1 MGFAVEKDNNNPYID
16 HSSMQ
21 QQKKEAM
28 KQISV
33 SEKRQITIPK
43 QFYDASG
50 MGAEVVCELRGDEIV
65 LRALPPTEDFSEE
78 ILKDLVAQGLT
89 GEKLVREFQRQ
100 KANIRPAVEELMKA
114 SHMAAHNLEDDGDK
128 ETDELF
134 GDLKEE

>member
-50 MGAEVVCELRGDEIV
+50 MGTEVVCELRGDEII
-65 LRALPPTEDFSEE
+65 LRALPPTQDFSEE
-78 ILKDLVAQGLT
+78 TLT
-89 GEKLVREFQRQ
+89 DSAPQRFTGQ
-100 KANIRPAVEELMKA
+100 
-114 SHMAAHNLEDDGDK
+114 NLLQHF
-128 ETDELF
+128 TRTNHT
-134 GDLKEE
+134 

>member
-50 MGAEVVCELRGDEIV
+50 MGTEVVCELRGDEIV